1 MFTSLFVAALV
12 LTTVGKLW
20 LATRQ
25 IRHVATHRAA
35 VPARFAERITL
46 ASHQKAADYTIARTR
61 LAVVEMLVSVAV
73 LVGLTLFGGLQA
85 ADDALANWIG
95 ADRPLAHQ
103 LVLLGLVGLLFAIV
117 DLPFSVYR
125 QFVLEAR
132 FGFSRMTPKL
142 FVTDLVKGAL
152 LFVALGAP
160 LAAVVLWLM
169 ASAGDQWWLAAW
181 VVWMAFNLLLLWLF
195 PTVIAPL
202 FNKFEPLADLSLKA
216 RIEKLLARC
225 GFAAKGVFI
234 MDGSKR
240 SGHGNAYFTGFGSA
254 KRIVFFDTLVSQL
267 TPDEIE
273 AVLAHE
279 LGHFARR
286 HIVKRIAWSFATS
299 LAGLA
304 LLGWLSTQAWFFA
317 GLGTDPMIGTRDAIA
332 LILFM
337 LVLPVFLFPLSPLTS
352 IASRRH
358 EYEAD
363 AYAAEHASADDLI
376 RALVKLYQDNASTLT
391 PDPLHST
398 FYDSHPHAALR
409 IGRLEAARGSSRLVP
424 QPAT

>member
-142 FVTDLVKGAL
+142 FVADLVKGAL

-254 KRIVFFDTLVSQL
+254 KRIVFFDTLIGQL

-398 FYDSHPHAALR
+398 FYDSHPPAALR